1 METETFSGIGF
12 DSGELLQVAE
22 AVARDKAIEAGRHPV
37 FFRFRR
43 KSAAAET

>member
-1 METETFSGIGF
+1 METDTFSGIGF

-22 AVARDKAIEAGRHPV
+22 AVARDKAIEAGRRPV

-43 KSAAAET
+43 TPPAAES